1 MVGTS
6 NESDPGMAIDIS
18 ADILHAVQSV
28 RQNVVNSGGGRSL
41 GCWASERQ
49 GGNFQLGS
57 QLGPYLPM
65 KHGL

>member
-41 GCWASERQ
+41 GC
-49 GGNFQLGS
+49 
-57 QLGPYLPM
+57 
-65 KHGL
+65 